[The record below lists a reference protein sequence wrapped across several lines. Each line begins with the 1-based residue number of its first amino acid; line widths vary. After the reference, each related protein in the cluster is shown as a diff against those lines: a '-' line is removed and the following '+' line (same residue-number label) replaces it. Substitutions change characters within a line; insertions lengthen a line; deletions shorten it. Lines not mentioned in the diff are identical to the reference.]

1 MSTVVMH
8 AVVSVDGF
16 IADDHDEVGSL
27 FDWYFSGDRP
37 LFDGT
42 GDSAL
47 QYVDQRTFV
56 RLCQTLLEQHPLR
69 SSDSTCS
76 TSPTAGRR
84 SRPRAST
91 SSSCPTGRSQTA
103 GIPRLTFLSWTTSRR
118 RSRLRGSSPTVGR

>member
-42 GDSAL
+42 ETRHPNMSISEPSYG
-47 QYVDQRTFV
+47 YVKPFWNSIR
-56 RLCQTLLEQHPLR
+56 C
-69 SSDSTCS
+69 
-76 TSPTAGRR
+76 GRR
-84 SRPRAST
+84 TAPVRPHQRLGGEAARVRA
-91 SSSCPTGRSQTA
+91 P
-103 GIPRLTFLSWTTSRR
+103 RR
-118 RSRLRGSSPTVGR
+118 RVPPAEARQLASRG